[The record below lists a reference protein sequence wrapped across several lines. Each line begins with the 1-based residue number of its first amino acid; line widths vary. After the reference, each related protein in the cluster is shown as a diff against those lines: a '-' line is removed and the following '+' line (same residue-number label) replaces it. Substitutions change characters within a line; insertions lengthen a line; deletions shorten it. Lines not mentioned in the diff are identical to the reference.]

1 MSSLFSSPSSSA
13 TRRQQQ
19 QQQATSPSIQQPQ
32 HLNHY
37 QQQQQQQQ
45 QPHHN
50 QHPQHPN
57 NSNEMIMERVL
68 FHLHVRLCN
77 LSLLYTSAITRRVLE
92 FVWLII
98 AICCFGALLLLHRNF
113 VVTAA
118 SSSSSSSSHNNN
130 NNNVCLSAHSTFQPH
145 VADIT
150 HIIILPSTSEEQQHY
165 SRVLWKNPPST
176 IISKKED
183 DQKQCIASYS
193 EGNSGESCI
202 NNQDRDDKFW
212 IEWIIQHEQN
222 GTLPIYFS
230 YSTTKAYLMLPWD
243 HHLLQDQQ
251 EQRDDDKQE
260 RGSGS
265 SLSIQY
271 VLLSP
276 HDLQCFGEPFHQF
289 LIWNCFIGPDTI
301 LYNWIIS
308 FHASRNL
315 STRRRNTVGYVY
327 NPRTQQFL
335 KELPPPPPSSTND
348 DKESS
353 STTTS
358 TTVSSKLIS
367 WIHRLPMLSSKILIL
382 FQTTFLFFFC
392 TTLVSFTLRETQEKM
407 LDFTRELSRRTQLSL
422 PVSNLITTHLIQ
434 NLVFVPIMVGMM
446 FFLIE
451 FYGNDKFLAFSISS
465 IVWSVEAYSV
475 VCVRSTQGMCYFPK
489 FFFLLF
495 VLFHIYQNAFRET
508 GFVYCALTVVWC
520 FMFHSMLFFWHRFEL
535 PAVVLGYVNIHRP
548 RMTMASNND
557 QHQEQQQ
564 STTPNRS
571 STNENTS
578 TARTPRIGNVGGDT
592 TTRRTTTMDETTG
605 QSSAHHQLPFPQP
618 LLAATRSTS
627 STTSSSGGQQ
637 QQHHHH
643 QQSQSPAATGGVYVV
658 PTHPSFSTTASSSR
672 HTGLFRNNHEDDN
685 STGSHL
691 YFMGGE
697 VVVHRASAGNATEM
711 MMQSSSESPSAV
723 MAGVVVSR
731 PQAVNV
737 LSRNESNYSL
747 PSTASDAM
755 AGGHYGYEGNSSA
768 GDIAVG
774 LDVSERDGSYD
785 DDENKHDGDDDD
797 DDDVGD
803 IPNAS
808 SMETVPSS
816 NLTPRKQPYGYGV
829 METNGNT
836 ATFTD
841 YYAQESGGLQAILES
856 RMTPRHRNTEQHD
869 DGIDQHQQQDQPQ
882 EHPSSA
888 GMLLDT
894 RSSNA
899 SATHSYQRTP
909 PTFPDLPK

>member
-1 MSSLFSSPSSSA
+1 
-13 TRRQQQ
+13 
-19 QQQATSPSIQQPQ
+19 
-32 HLNHY
+32 
-37 QQQQQQQQ
+37 
-45 QPHHN
+45 
-50 QHPQHPN
+50 
-57 NSNEMIMERVL
+57 
-68 FHLHVRLCN
+68 
-77 LSLLYTSAITRRVLE
+77 
-92 FVWLII
+92 
-98 AICCFGALLLLHRNF
+98 
-113 VVTAA
+113 
-118 SSSSSSSSHNNN
+118 
-130 NNNVCLSAHSTFQPH
+130 
-145 VADIT
+145 
-150 HIIILPSTSEEQQHY
+150 
-165 SRVLWKNPPST
+165 
-176 IISKKED
+176 
-183 DQKQCIASYS
+183 
-193 EGNSGESCI
+193 
-202 NNQDRDDKFW
+202 
-212 IEWIIQHEQN
+212 
-222 GTLPIYFS
+222 
-230 YSTTKAYLMLPWD
+230 
-243 HHLLQDQQ
+243 
-251 EQRDDDKQE
+251 
-260 RGSGS
+260 
-265 SLSIQY
+265 
-271 VLLSP
+271 
-276 HDLQCFGEPFHQF
+276 
-289 LIWNCFIGPDTI
+289 
-301 LYNWIIS
+301 
-308 FHASRNL
+308 
-315 STRRRNTVGYVY
+315 
-327 NPRTQQFL
+327 
-335 KELPPPPPSSTND
+335 
-348 DKESS
+348 
-353 STTTS
+353 
-358 TTVSSKLIS
+358 
-367 WIHRLPMLSSKILIL
+367 L

-422 PVSNLITTHLIQ
+422 PVSNLITTHLIH

-451 FYGNDKFLAFSISS
+451 FYGNDKFLAFTISS

-535 PAVVLGYVNIHRP
+535 PAVVLGHVNIHRP
-548 RMTMASNND
+548 RMTMTSNND
-557 QHQEQQQ
+557 QHQQQQ

-571 STNENTS
+571 TTNENTS

-592 TTRRTTTMDETTG
+592 ATRRTTTMDETETTG
-605 QSSAHHQLPFPQP
+605 QPSAHHQLPFPQP
-618 LLAATRSTS
+618 LLAATRRTS
-627 STTSSSGGQQ
+627 STT
-637 QQHHHH
+637 
-643 QQSQSPAATGGVYVV
+643 SPAATGGVYVV

-672 HTGLFRNNHEDDN
+672 HTGLFRNNQEDDN

-711 MMQSSSESPSAV
+711 MMQSSFDSPSAV
-723 MAGVVVSR
+723 TGVVVSR

-747 PSTASDAM
+747 PSTASDVM
-755 AGGHYGYEGNSSA
+755 AGGHYYGYEGNSSA
-768 GDIAVG
+768 GDIPVG

-797 DDDVGD
+797 DVRD

-816 NLTPRKQPYGYGV
+816 NLTPRKQPYSFGL

-836 ATFTD
+836 ATSAD

-882 EHPSSA
+882 EQPT

-894 RSSNA
+894 RNSNA

-909 PTFPDLPK
+909 PTFPDLPR